1 MDKPAPGASDE
12 QAHRRISELEQT
24 ISSLREDSEVA
35 HVLLGL
41 AGVLAE
47 LRTVEETLEMAVRV
61 VPDIMGADR
70 CFAATRVGAE
80 QGYRLLAHGGFEGE
94 QLHQL
99 EENASKPQ
107 GFPILDAALEERQPL
122 LLDPSSEDPRTELLG
137 LHSQGLSASI
147 CLPLARWGEEFGG
160 VVLEFD
166 AARTF
171 GTKELALA
179 RGIARQIGQ
188 ALVNA
193 RRFNLLSDL
202 REFGQR
208 IAPKLSMGD
217 VINNVAHSAVELL
230 SGDAGG
236 IYFFDSTTERLLGPP
251 AGLVGERL
259 SVPRQIDL
267 KDARWAPLAGG
278 MTLHVQEAFTAD
290 GSTWSVAAAP
300 VIGSRS
306 VLAGAIVVFFR
317 RSFSLAADE
326 MEALSVLAAQ
336 AALSL
341 ENARR
346 FEREMQR
353 ARSLQ
358 KGLLTPLPKL
368 TGCEIAAVYDPASGE
383 SEIGGDFYD
392 AFELPDGRV
401 GVVVGDVSGKGAEA
415 AARLA
420 TAKYMLRAFALRNPV
435 PSSVLF
441 HLNNALVHDLEE
453 ERFATLAYGLLDPS
467 AHEATF
473 GIAGHPPPLLY
484 RAATG
489 ELETIEL
496 PGAILGAF
504 QDVNYEQQTFS
515 LSPGDYFVAFTDGL
529 VEARSADGQFYGR
542 RPVEAGLKEHAPNMT
557 AQQLAE
563 RLLEDAKVFG
573 TLNDDTVVLTLR
585 CGETPS

>member
-1 MDKPAPGASDE
+1 METHAPLTSDE
-12 QAHRRISELEQT
+12 QARRISELEQT

-47 LRTVEETLEMAVRV
+47 LRSVEETLDMAVRV

-70 CFAATRVGAE
+70 CYAATLVGAT

-94 QLHQL
+94 RLAEL
-99 EENASKPQ
+99 TETASKPD
-107 GFPILDAALEERQPL
+107 GFPVLDAALEERQPL
-122 LLDPSSEDPRTELLG
+122 LLDATSDDPKAEVLG
-137 LHSQGLSASI
+137 LRAQGLAATI
-147 CLPLARWGEEFGG
+147 CLPLVRWGEEFGG
-160 VVLEFD
+160 ILLEFD
-166 AARTF
+166 TPRTF

-193 RRFNLLSDL
+193 RRFNLLADL

-208 IAPKLSMGD
+208 IAPKLSQAD
-217 VINNVAHSAVELL
+217 VITFVANSSIDLL
-230 SGDAGG
+230 SGDAAG
-236 IYFFDSTTERLLGPP
+236 IYFFDATTERLLGPP
-251 AGLVGERL
+251 TGLVGEHL
-259 SVPRQIDL
+259 HLPHQIDL
-267 KDARWAPLAGG
+267 KDARWAPLAAGE
-278 MTLHVQEAFTAD
+278 TLHISEAFTAD
-290 GSTWSVAAAP
+290 GSNWSVAAAP
-300 VIGSRS
+300 IVGSQSR
-306 VLAGAIVVFFR
+306 LAGAVVVFFR
-317 RSFSLAADE
+317 RSFSLAPDE

-358 KGLLTPLPKL
+358 RGLLTPLPKL
-368 TGCEIAAVYDPASGE
+368 TGCEIAAVYDPASGQA
-383 SEIGGDFYD
+383 EIGGDFYD

-401 GVVVGDVSGKGAEA
+401 GVVVADVSGKGAEA

-441 HLNNALVHDLEE
+441 HLNNALVHDLED
-453 ERFATLAYGLLDPS
+453 ERFATLVYGLLDPA

-473 GIAGHPPPLLY
+473 AIAGHPPPLLY
-484 RAATG
+484 RAETG
-489 ELETIEL
+489 EIETIEL

-504 QDVNYEQQTFS
+504 EDVNYEQQS
-515 LSPGDYFVAFTDGL
+515 YALSPGDFFVAFTDG
-529 VEARSADGQFYGR
+529 VIEARSEDGSFYGR
-542 RPVEAGLKEHAPNMT
+542 KPIERGLIEYAGTMT
-557 AQQLAE
+557 AQELAD
-563 RLLEDAKVFG
+563 RMLQDVKDFG
-573 TLNDDTVVLTLR
+573 TLNDDTVIFALR
-585 CGETPS
+585 CGDARS

>member
-1 MDKPAPGASDE
+1 METSAPVTADE
-12 QAHRRISELEQT
+12 QAHRISELEQT
-24 ISSLREDSEVA
+24 ITSLREDSEVA

-47 LRTVEETLEMAVRV
+47 LRSVEETLEMAVRV

-70 CFAATRVGAE
+70 CYAATRIGVTEGFK
-80 QGYRLLAHGGFEGE
+80 LLAHGGFEGGALDE
-94 QLHQL
+94 LI
-99 EENASKPQ
+99 ETATKPD
-107 GFPILDAALEERQPL
+107 GFPVLDAALEERQPL
-122 LLDPSSEDPRTELLG
+122 LLDASSDDPKAEVLG
-137 LHSQGLSASI
+137 LRDQGIAATI
-147 CLPLARWGEEFGG
+147 CLPLVRWGEEFGG
-160 VVLEFD
+160 ILMEFD
-166 AARTF
+166 TPRTF

-193 RRFNLLSDL
+193 RRFNLLADL

-208 IAPKLSMGD
+208 IAPMLSQAE
-217 VINNVAHSAVELL
+217 VITYVANSSIELL
-230 SGDAGG
+230 SGDAAG

-251 AGLVGERL
+251 TGLVGERL
-259 SVPRQIDL
+259 HLPHQIDL
-267 KDARWAPLAGG
+267 KDPRWAPLSAGE
-278 MTLHVQEAFTAD
+278 TLHISEAFAAD
-290 GSTWSVAAAP
+290 GSAWSVAAAP
-300 VIGSRS
+300 IVGSQS
-306 VLAGAIVVFFR
+306 ALAGAVIVFFR
-317 RSFSLAADE
+317 RSFSLAPDE

-358 KGLLTPLPKL
+358 RGLLTPLPKL
-368 TGCEIAAVYDPASGE
+368 TGCEIAAVYDPASGQA
-383 SEIGGDFYD
+383 EIGGDFYD

-401 GVVVGDVSGKGAEA
+401 GVVVADVSGKGAEA

-441 HLNNALVHDLEE
+441 HLNNALVHDLED
-453 ERFATLAYGLLDPS
+453 ERFATLVYGLLDPS

-473 GIAGHPPPLLY
+473 GVAGHPPPLLY

-489 ELETIEL
+489 AIETIEL

-504 QDVNYEQQTFS
+504 EDVNYEQQTYA
-515 LSPGDYFVAFTDGL
+515 LSPGDFFVAFTDG
-529 VEARSADGQFYGR
+529 VIEARSEDGTFYGR
-542 RPVEAGLKEHAPNMT
+542 KPIERGLKEYAGTMS
-557 AQQLAE
+557 AQELAD
-563 RLLEDAKVFG
+563 RMLKDVKDFG
-573 TLNDDTVVLTLR
+573 TLNDDTVIFALR
-585 CGETPS
+585 CGNGPS